1 MASGDVAD
9 MKLWTGERLVLLV
22 LPAAVGVVR
31 RPGGVDATAA
41 VTLVVVVVVGLRRT
55 WPHWRHDGPA
65 SEDTMRR
72 PGMNSTHPRH
82 GDRSDDMVKAA
93 SLDASQLWPR
103 LVQLPPKKVS
113 TTL

>member
-9 MKLWTGERLVLLV
+9 MKLWTGETLDLLV

-31 RPGGVDATAA
+31 RPGGVDAMAA

-55 WPHWRHDGPA
+55 WPHWRQDGPA
-65 SEDTMRR
+65 SEETIRR

-82 GDRSDDMVKAA
+82 GDRSDDMVKPGP
-93 SLDASQLWPR
+93 LDVP
-103 LVQLPPKKVS
+103 
-113 TTL
+113 